1 MEENNM
7 FDYTKNHFYTKVNKL
22 TGDTSYYLKLNNQL
36 IEVSKEVYSTCN
48 NSYQKQLRD
57 FRRDKKYNLISYDAV
72 FDNKSPLLDKLG
84 NECNLIDNIIIQ
96 ADYIKVLSII
106 DNLKEKDK
114 ILIKEL
120 LIDEL
125 TESELARKYNVSQ
138 QAINNKK
145 RRIIKK
151 IKKDF
156 KK

>member
-1 MEENNM
+1 M
-7 FDYTKNHFYTKVNKL
+7 FDYTKNHFYTKTNKL

-36 IEVSKEVYSTCN
+36 IEVSKEVYSICN

-57 FRRDKKYNLISYDAV
+57 FRRDKKFNLISYDSV
-72 FDNKSPLLDKLG
+72 VDNKSPLLDKLG
-84 NECNLIDNIIIQ
+84 NECNLIDNITMQ